1 MTPLL
6 PPPLAHQPLSVLQ
19 WLSLLHPL
27 LMVLFVYP
35 VIGATIRIGIHVR
48 ERRLGQYP
56 LPASVGPE
64 HIDHGRWLTSA
75 MVLAVLLALGWSFLH
90 AGALNPDALGTGGLG
105 PGAFSPDALAPGV
118 KGTGPDANWPHRPL
132 ALALGAA
139 AAMAS
144 CLALWRVK
152 RPWLRACFG
161 LSCWLALLGLG
172 LQPEVPR
179 WSDNPLD
186 WTFWRSHFWGG
197 WLLCGLLLFA
207 MAAAPEIRDRPL
219 LRRLHLAANV
229 LVALLMAVQAITGC
243 RDLLQLNP

>member
-6 PPPLAHQPLSVLQ
+6 SLTPQPLSALQ

-48 ERRLGQYP
+48 ERRLGQFP

-64 HIDHGRWLTSA
+64 HLDHGRWLTTA

-90 AGALNPDALGTGGLG
+90 AGAWGTGALGTGATGTV
-105 PGAFSPDALAPGV
+105 PG
-118 KGTGPDANWPHRPL
+118 ANWPQRPL

-139 AAMAS
+139 AALAS

-152 RPWLRACFG
+152 RPWLRACFA
-161 LSCWLALLGLG
+161 LTCWLALLGLG

-186 WTFWRSHFWGG
+186 VTFWRSHFWGG

-207 MAAAPEIRDRPL
+207 MAAAPEIRSRPL

-243 RDLLQLNP
+243 RDLLQLNS

>member
-6 PPPLAHQPLSVLQ
+6 PLTPQPLSALQ

-48 ERRLGQYP
+48 ERRLDQYP

-64 HIDHGRWLTSA
+64 HLDHGRWLTTA

-90 AGALNPDALGTGGLG
+90 AGAISTGAIATG
-105 PGAFSPDALAPGV
+105 APGTAAI
-118 KGTGPDANWPHRPL
+118 GTVSGANWPHRPL

-139 AAMAS
+139 AALAS

-152 RPWLRACFG
+152 RPWLRACFA
-161 LSCWLALLGLG
+161 LTCWLALLGLG

-186 WTFWRSHFWGG
+186 LTFWRSHFWGG

-207 MAAAPEIRDRPL
+207 MAAAPEIRSRPL

-243 RDLLQLNP
+243 RDLLQLNY

>member
-6 PPPLAHQPLSVLQ
+6 SLTPQPLSALQ

-64 HIDHGRWLTSA
+64 HLDHGRWLTTA

-90 AGALNPDALGTGGLG
+90 AGAWGTGAIGTAAIG
-105 PGAFSPDALAPGV
+105 TVPG
-118 KGTGPDANWPHRPL
+118 ANWPHRPL

-139 AAMAS
+139 AALAS

-152 RPWLRACFG
+152 RPWLRACFA
-161 LSCWLALLGLG
+161 LTCWLALLGLG

-186 WTFWRSHFWGG
+186 VTFWRSHFWGG
-197 WLLCGLLLFA
+197 WLLSGLLLFA
-207 MAAAPEIRDRPL
+207 MAAAPEIRSRPL

>member
-6 PPPLAHQPLSVLQ
+6 PPPLTPQSLSVLQ

-64 HIDHGRWLTSA
+64 HLDHGRWLTTA

-90 AGALNPDALGTGGLG
+90 AGAWGTGALGTGATGTV
-105 PGAFSPDALAPGV
+105 PG
-118 KGTGPDANWPHRPL
+118 ANWPQRPL

-139 AAMAS
+139 AALAS

-152 RPWLRACFG
+152 RPWLRACFA
-161 LSCWLALLGLG
+161 LTCWLALLGLG

-186 WTFWRSHFWGG
+186 VTFWRSHFWGG

-207 MAAAPEIRDRPL
+207 MAAAPEIRSRPL

-243 RDLLQLNP
+243 RDLLQLNS

>member
-6 PPPLAHQPLSVLQ
+6 PLTPQPLSALQ

-64 HIDHGRWLTSA
+64 HLDHGRWLTTA

-90 AGALNPDALGTGGLG
+90 AGAISTGAIATG
-105 PGAFSPDALAPGV
+105 APGTAAI
-118 KGTGPDANWPHRPL
+118 GTVPGANWPHRPL

-139 AAMAS
+139 AALAS

-152 RPWLRACFG
+152 RPWLRACFA
-161 LSCWLALLGLG
+161 LTCWLALLGLG

-207 MAAAPEIRDRPL
+207 MAAAPEIRSRPL

-243 RDLLQLNP
+243 RDLLQLNS

>member
-6 PPPLAHQPLSVLQ
+6 PLTPQPLSALQ

-48 ERRLGQYP
+48 ERRLDQYP

-64 HIDHGRWLTSA
+64 HLDHGRWLTTA

-90 AGALNPDALGTGGLG
+90 AGAISTGAIATG
-105 PGAFSPDALAPGV
+105 APGTAAI
-118 KGTGPDANWPHRPL
+118 GTVSGANWPHRPL

-139 AAMAS
+139 AALAS

-152 RPWLRACFG
+152 RPWLRACFA
-161 LSCWLALLGLG
+161 LTCWLALLGLG

-186 WTFWRSHFWGG
+186 LTFWRSHFWGG

-207 MAAAPEIRDRPL
+207 MAAAPEIRSRPL

>member
-6 PPPLAHQPLSVLQ
+6 PLPPQPLSTLQ

-64 HIDHGRWLTSA
+64 HLDHGRWLTTA

-90 AGALNPDALGTGGLG
+90 AGAWGTGALGTGATGTV
-105 PGAFSPDALAPGV
+105 PG
-118 KGTGPDANWPHRPL
+118 ANWPQRPL

-139 AAMAS
+139 AALAS

-152 RPWLRACFG
+152 RPWLRACFA
-161 LSCWLALLGLG
+161 LTCWLALLGLG

-186 WTFWRSHFWGG
+186 VTFWRSHFWGG

-207 MAAAPEIRDRPL
+207 MAAAPEIRSRPL

-243 RDLLQLNP
+243 RDLLQLNS

>member
-6 PPPLAHQPLSVLQ
+6 SLTPQPLSALQ

-64 HIDHGRWLTSA
+64 HLDHGRWLTTA

-90 AGALNPDALGTGGLG
+90 AGAWGTGAISTAAIGTV
-105 PGAFSPDALAPGV
+105 PG
-118 KGTGPDANWPHRPL
+118 ANWPIRPL
-132 ALALGAA
+132 ALALGAGA
-139 AAMAS
+139 ALAS

-152 RPWLRACFG
+152 RPWLRACFA
-161 LSCWLALLGLG
+161 LTCWLALLGLG

-186 WTFWRSHFWGG
+186 VTFWRSHFWGG
-197 WLLCGLLLFA
+197 WLLSGLLLFA
-207 MAAAPEIRDRPL
+207 MAAAPEIRSRPL

>member
-6 PPPLAHQPLSVLQ
+6 PPPLAPQPLSALQ

-64 HIDHGRWLTSA
+64 HLDHGRWLTTA

-90 AGALNPDALGTGGLG
+90 AGAWGTGAIGTAAIG
-105 PGAFSPDALAPGV
+105 TVPG
-118 KGTGPDANWPHRPL
+118 ANWPHRPL

-139 AAMAS
+139 AALAS

-152 RPWLRACFG
+152 RPWLRACFA
-161 LSCWLALLGLG
+161 LTCWLALLGLG

-186 WTFWRSHFWGG
+186 VTFWRSHFWGG

-207 MAAAPEIRDRPL
+207 MAAAPEIRSRPL

>member
-6 PPPLAHQPLSVLQ
+6 PLTPQPLSALQ

-48 ERRLGQYP
+48 ERRLDQYP

-64 HIDHGRWLTSA
+64 HLDHGRWLTTA

-90 AGALNPDALGTGGLG
+90 AGAISTGAIATG
-105 PGAFSPDALAPGV
+105 APGTAAI
-118 KGTGPDANWPHRPL
+118 GTVPGANWPHRPL

-139 AAMAS
+139 AALAS

-152 RPWLRACFG
+152 RPWLRACFA
-161 LSCWLALLGLG
+161 LTCWLALLGLG

-179 WSDNPLD
+179 WSDNPLE

-207 MAAAPEIRDRPL
+207 MAAAPEIRSRPL

>member
-6 PPPLAHQPLSVLQ
+6 SLTPQPLSALQ

-64 HIDHGRWLTSA
+64 HLDHGRWLTTA

-90 AGALNPDALGTGGLG
+90 AGAWGTGALGTGATGTV
-105 PGAFSPDALAPGV
+105 PG
-118 KGTGPDANWPHRPL
+118 ANWPQRPL

-139 AAMAS
+139 AALAS

-152 RPWLRACFG
+152 RPWLRACFA
-161 LSCWLALLGLG
+161 LTCWLALLGLG

-186 WTFWRSHFWGG
+186 VTFWRSHFWGG

-207 MAAAPEIRDRPL
+207 MAAAPEIRSRPL

>member
-6 PPPLAHQPLSVLQ
+6 SLTPQPLSALQ

-64 HIDHGRWLTSA
+64 HLDHGRWLTTA

-90 AGALNPDALGTGGLG
+90 AGAWGTGAIGTAAIG
-105 PGAFSPDALAPGV
+105 TVPG
-118 KGTGPDANWPHRPL
+118 ANWPHRPL

-139 AAMAS
+139 AALAS

-152 RPWLRACFG
+152 RPWLRACFA
-161 LSCWLALLGLG
+161 LTCWLALLGLG

-186 WTFWRSHFWGG
+186 VTFWRSHFWGG

-207 MAAAPEIRDRPL
+207 MAAAPEIRSRPL

>member
-6 PPPLAHQPLSVLQ
+6 SLTPQPLSALQ

-64 HIDHGRWLTSA
+64 HLDHGRWLTTA

-90 AGALNPDALGTGGLG
+90 AGAWGTGAIGTAAIG
-105 PGAFSPDALAPGV
+105 TVPG
-118 KGTGPDANWPHRPL
+118 ANWPNRPL

-139 AAMAS
+139 AALAS

-152 RPWLRACFG
+152 RPWLRACFA
-161 LSCWLALLGLG
+161 LTCWLALLGLG

-186 WTFWRSHFWGG
+186 VTFWRSHFWGG

-207 MAAAPEIRDRPL
+207 MAAAPEIRSRPL

>member
-1 MTPLL
+1 MTPLM
-6 PPPLAHQPLSVLQ
+6 PPPLAPQPLSALQ

-64 HIDHGRWLTSA
+64 HLDHGRWLTTA

-90 AGALNPDALGTGGLG
+90 AGAISTSALGTGAIGTTARG
-105 PGAFSPDALAPGV
+105 TVPDS
-118 KGTGPDANWPHRPL
+118 NWPQRPL

-139 AAMAS
+139 AALAS

-152 RPWLRACFG
+152 RPWLRACFA

-207 MAAAPEIRDRPL
+207 MAAAPEIRSKPL

-243 RDLLQLNP
+243 RDLLQLNL

>member
-6 PPPLAHQPLSVLQ
+6 SLAPQPLSALQ

-64 HIDHGRWLTSA
+64 HLDHGRWLTTA

-90 AGALNPDALGTGGLG
+90 AGSIDTGT
-105 PGAFSPDALAPGV
+105 PGTAAIGTIPG
-118 KGTGPDANWPHRPL
+118 ANWPQRPL

-139 AAMAS
+139 AALAS

-152 RPWLRACFG
+152 RPWLRACFA
-161 LSCWLALLGLG
+161 LTCWLALLGLG

-186 WTFWRSHFWGG
+186 VTFWRSHFWGG

-207 MAAAPEIRDRPL
+207 MAAAPEIRSRPL

>member
-6 PPPLAHQPLSVLQ
+6 PLALAPPPLSALQ

-64 HIDHGRWLTSA
+64 HIDHGRWLTTA
-75 MVLAVLLALGWSFLH
+75 MVLAVLLALGWCFLH
-90 AGALNPDALGTGGLG
+90 AGALGTGATG
-105 PGAFSPDALAPGV
+105 PGAMGATVIPSGAHDPG
-118 KGTGPDANWPHRPL
+118 TLWPQRPL
-132 ALALGAA
+132 ALGAGAA
-139 AAMAS
+139 AALAA

-152 RPWLRACFG
+152 QPWLRACFAFT
-161 LSCWLALLGLG
+161 CWLALLGLG

-186 WTFWRSHFWGG
+186 GTFWRSHFWGG

-207 MAAAPEIRDRPL
+207 MAAAPEIRTRPL

-243 RDLLQLNP
+243 RDLLQLNG

>member
-6 PPPLAHQPLSVLQ
+6 PPTLAPPPLSALQ

-64 HIDHGRWLTSA
+64 HLDHGRWLTTA
-75 MVLAVLLALGWSFLH
+75 MVLAVLLALGWSLLH
-90 AGALNPDALGTGGLG
+90 AGAWGTG
-105 PGAFSPDALAPGV
+105 AI
-118 KGTGPDANWPHRPL
+118 GTGAIVTVPGANWPHRPL
-132 ALALGAA
+132 ALTLGGAA
-139 AAMAS
+139 ALAS

-152 RPWLRACFG
+152 RPWLRACFA
-161 LSCWLALLGLG
+161 LTCWLALLGLG

-207 MAAAPEIRDRPL
+207 MASAPEIRSKPL
-219 LRRLHLAANV
+219 LRRLHLAANI